1 MLGTVVCDALMRHC
15 LSDEFELQHEY
26 VIQCQHTF
34 IRKKLMA
41 MHAAAS
47 ESPHAVDSATA
58 IDDMQAGSGPR
69 QRVFRLRMRT
79 FMTGY

>member
-34 IRKKLMA
+34 IDRQIG
-41 MHAAAS
+41 
-47 ESPHAVDSATA
+47 VDST
-58 IDDMQAGSGPR
+58 
-69 QRVFRLRMRT
+69 LN
-79 FMTGY
+79 

>member
-34 IRKKLMA
+34 IRKKLTQYEYMPRG
-41 MHAAAS
+41 S
-47 ESPHAVDSATA
+47 
-58 IDDMQAGSGPR
+58 QLAG
-69 QRVFRLRMRT
+69 
-79 FMTGY
+79 